1 MSYLK
6 TAILLAG
13 LTGLF
18 MGVGYL
24 IGGASG
30 ALIALVIAAATNLFA
45 YWNSDRMVLSMYGA
59 HEVDRNSAPDL
70 FNLVAELAGRAGL
83 PMPRV
88 FLMDEAQPNAFAT
101 GRNPQNAAVAVT
113 TGLMQSLSRE
123 ELAGVIAHELA
134 HIKNHDTLL
143 MTITATIAGA
153 ISMVAQFG
161 MFFGGGHRD
170 NQGPGIIGS
179 IAMMIL
185 APFGAMLVQMAIS
198 RTREYAAD
206 DLGARI
212 CGQPMWLASALA
224 KIADAAH
231 QVPNPEAERNPAT
244 AHMFIINPLSGH
256 GVDNLFTTHPATENR
271 IAALQQLA
279 AEMGASGGTLS
290 VNTRGNYPRRTG
302 RRRARETTMSYL
314 KTAILLAG
322 LTGLFMGVGY
332 LIGGAG
338 GAMIALV
345 IAAATNLFAYWNS
358 DRMVLSMYGAQ
369 EVDARTRA
377 RTRPSRGRAGRPCRA
392 ADAARLR
399 DGQSAAQ
406 RVRHRPQSA
415 ECRGRRHHRAAA
427 IAEPRGARRR
437 DRA

>member
-59 HEVDRNSAPDL
+59 HEVDQRTAPDL

-88 FLMDEAQPNAFAT
+88 FVMDEAQPNAFAT

-134 HIKNHDTLL
+134 HVKNHDTLL
-143 MTITATIAGA
+143 MTVTATIAGA

-161 MFFGGGHRD
+161 MFFGGNRNNNNGL
-170 NQGPGIIGS
+170 GVIGS

-185 APFGAMLVQMAIS
+185 APLGAMLVQMAIS

-224 KIADAAH
+224 KIANAAH

-279 AEMGASGGTLS
+279 AQMGAQGGTLS
-290 VNTRGNYPRRTG
+290 VNTRGNYPRRSPWG
-302 RRRARETTMSYL
+302 
-314 KTAILLAG
+314 
-322 LTGLFMGVGY
+322 
-332 LIGGAG
+332 
-338 GAMIALV
+338 
-345 IAAATNLFAYWNS
+345 
-358 DRMVLSMYGAQ
+358 
-369 EVDARTRA
+369 
-377 RTRPSRGRAGRPCRA
+377 
-392 ADAARLR
+392 
-399 DGQSAAQ
+399 
-406 RVRHRPQSA
+406 
-415 ECRGRRHHRAAA
+415 GRRHRAD
-427 IAEPRGARRR
+427 RGDDAM
-437 DRA
+437 